1 MGSDRLGNT
10 ALSEA
15 KDSAAS
21 AEDETERGDQSIRS
35 RERVY
40 VPPGGFSIARV
51 PTSISTIL
59 GSCVSV
65 CLWDPDAQVGGLN
78 HFLLPYWAEG
88 GGASWRYG
96 NAAIEGLIDAL
107 VAAGARE
114 SNLSAKVFG
123 GARVL
128 AAFSANGHHGSGHLG
143 GRNVEVAQQTLR
155 RRAIPIVAEAT
166 GGERGRKLIFHTD
179 DGSAWI
185 KLL

>member
-1 MGSDRLGNT
+1 MSDKNFDAGPEGGVCL
-10 ALSEA
+10 
-15 KDSAAS
+15 
-21 AEDETERGDQSIRS
+21 AEPAVQRRGK
-35 RERVY
+35 VY
-40 VPPGGFSIARV
+40 VPPGGFSVARM
-51 PTSISTIL
+51 PTAISTIL

-65 CLWDPDAQVGGLN
+65 CLWDPEAQVGGLN
-78 HFLLPYWAEG
+78 HFLLPHWADG

-96 NAAIEGLIDAL
+96 NAAIDGLIEAL
-107 VAAGARE
+107 VASGGRVA
-114 SNLSAKVFG
+114 NLQAKVFG

-128 AAFSANGHHGSGHLG
+128 AAFAGGAGGRAGHLG

-179 DGSAWI
+179 DGSAWV

>member
-1 MGSDRLGNT
+1 M
-10 ALSEA
+10 
-15 KDSAAS
+15 AAV
-21 AEDETERGDQSIRS
+21 AELQQAEPAIQT

-40 VPPGGFSIARV
+40 VPPGGFSIART
-51 PTSISTIL
+51 PTAISTIL

-65 CLWDPDAQVGGLN
+65 CLWDPEAQVGGLN
-78 HFLLPYWAEG
+78 HFLLPHWAEG

-96 NAAIEGLIDAL
+96 NAAIEGLIDAV
-107 VAAGARE
+107 VASGARE
-114 SNLSAKVFG
+114 SNLHAKVFG

-128 AAFSANGHHGSGHLG
+128 AAFAGTNGSPAGHAGHLG

-155 RRAIPIVAEAT
+155 RRAIPIVAEAV

-179 DGSAWI
+179 DGSAWV